1 VFLVERVFFQSQ
13 APIEGM
19 TFESCPY
26 RFKKK
31 RVREGTRF

>member
-1 VFLVERVFFQSQ
+1 VRFFILSQ
-13 APIEGM
+13 VPIEGM
-19 TFESCPY
+19 TFESCPP